1 MAELNEGVTAACSG
15 FDADSVKEIIDTDL
29 SDARIN
35 NFINMAYFVTI
46 PLSGELG
53 DCGGGD
59 ALCEIMRLLS
69 AHFLTIYE
77 RQIKSTS
84 IGGEYSITYLGIVDE
99 GLRASLYGQQ
109 AIAMD
114 CSGWLAKRGLKRAT
128 FQTVDYETL
137 DDLTDKSD

>member
-1 MAELNEGVTAACSG
+1 MADLNSGVTAACPDL
-15 FDADSVKEIIDTDL
+15 DADAVKEIIDTDL
-29 SDARIN
+29 TDPRIH

-46 PLSGELG
+46 PLSGNLG
-53 DCGGGD
+53 ECGGGD
-59 ALCEIMRLLS
+59 ALCEVMLLLA
-69 AHFLTIYE
+69 AHFLTVYE
-77 RQIKSTS
+77 RQVKSTS
-84 IGGEYSITYLGIVDE
+84 IGGEYSVTYLGIVGE

-137 DDLTDKSD
+137 DDLADTVD